1 MLLFNLLLIFFGGFM
16 FRFTYLVLFVV
27 FTNINLYSQLSLNSS
42 NWKAEPGIDSLG
54 GLDINIINQ
63 VLAIDKEFFYGDNID
78 WELPLEVIGNY
89 YDKYG
94 QPNNQTF
101 QDASYYIDSLFD
113 VLAAYRG
120 VFRKD
125 YYKKSEEGIFI
136 QGYEYDSQSYFIG
149 DLTGGPGD
157 SLSIGNYS
165 KKYENAFQL
174 YNFPVSAGYSHTDS
188 YIRDLNT
195 SMTIM
200 AYGLNSA
207 PASKRS
213 YVTLQ
218 DTVVGWGTA
227 KLIALGKESAN
238 NEVLII
244 KRKIIYLDSIFL
256 YGQPAP
262 AAFLSAFN
270 LQQGAVTEVY
280 RYIMLSSNLRA
291 PMMVVSFT
299 DENMN
304 VCSSATMN
312 LSVLINP
319 TSVEDNS
326 IDSPLSIFPN
336 PSHDFLNVNLPNDE
350 TISSIQILNSLG
362 SIVYEVNN
370 IQKINSNH
378 RIDISNLEIGMY
390 FIKIG
395 NKVSKFIKH

>member
-1 MLLFNLLLIFFGGFM
+1 
-16 FRFTYLVLFVV
+16 
-27 FTNINLYSQLSLNSS
+27 
-42 NWKAEPGIDSLG
+42 
-54 GLDINIINQ
+54 
-63 VLAIDKEFFYGDNID
+63 
-78 WELPLEVIGNY
+78 
-89 YDKYG
+89 
-94 QPNNQTF
+94 
-101 QDASYYIDSLFD
+101 
-113 VLAAYRG
+113 
-120 VFRKD
+120 
-125 YYKKSEEGIFI
+125 
-136 QGYEYDSQSYFIG
+136 
-149 DLTGGPGD
+149 
-157 SLSIGNYS
+157 
-165 KKYENAFQL
+165 
-174 YNFPVSAGYSHTDS
+174 
-188 YIRDLNT
+188 
-195 SMTIM
+195 
-200 AYGLNSA
+200 
-207 PASKRS
+207 
-213 YVTLQ
+213 
-218 DTVVGWGTA
+218 
-227 KLIALGKESAN
+227 
-238 NEVLII
+238 
-244 KRKIIYLDSIFL
+244 
-256 YGQPAP
+256 
-262 AAFLSAFN
+262 